1 MLDSDLEPTPPT
13 IGSSPDKQRKRT
25 VPPVQSSLPESR
37 RRQLLSEREREIL
50 GLLAEGLSGSEI
62 AAQLVLSPE
71 TVRTHVRNAMTKLG
85 ASTRS
90 QAVAL
95 ALRGDEIGGG
105 REAPA
110 PAPAAAPPRPDL
122 RAHSEALAG
131 MLDGLVSLY
140 DVEGGAL
147 YLADED
153 GLALR
158 RAAAAGTAPAL
169 PDRVALGDA
178 TLGQVALERSARVIR
193 DPRSGSGPGK
203 ALLAGPVTGGGRL
216 LGVIVLGT
224 RESRPVGRRELL
236 LLHAFAGRVGEIL
249 ADDQDVDQQL
259 EGAIERF
266 RGSWSG
272 ASRAF

>member
-1 MLDSDLEPTPPT
+1 LLDSDIEPTSPT

-105 REAPA
+105 REAPT